1 MLRPIH
7 QSAFHWVAV
16 DVALLLDVLL
26 FGPHVEI
33 VEALLPHG
41 GGFGVGTSTHCKGRD
56 EWRTL
61 DLIRLFRLFRL
72 ILRS

>member
-16 DVALLLDVLL
+16 DVAQLLDVLL

-41 GGFGVGTSTHCKGRD
+41 GGFGVGTSTHRKGRD
-56 EWRTL
+56 E
-61 DLIRLFRLFRL
+61 
-72 ILRS
+72 